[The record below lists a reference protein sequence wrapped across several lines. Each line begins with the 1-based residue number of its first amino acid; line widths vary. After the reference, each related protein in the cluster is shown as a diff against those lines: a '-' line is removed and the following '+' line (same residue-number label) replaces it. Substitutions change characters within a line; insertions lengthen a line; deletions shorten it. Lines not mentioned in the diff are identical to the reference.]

1 MPPKSHA
8 ILSSSSS
15 HRWLN
20 CNPSARLEQEF
31 EDQET
36 EAAAEGT
43 AAHALCEHK
52 LRKALKLRSKK
63 PVSQYDCD
71 EMDDY
76 TDGYVQFV
84 LEQLAQA
91 KLTCPDPQVLIEQ
104 RLDFSCYVPDGFGT
118 GDCLIIASPRL
129 HVIDFKYG
137 LGVLVDAYQNPQMML
152 YALGALRIFD
162 CLYDIT
168 EVSMSIYQPRREN
181 VSTWTISVD
190 ELMDWAENTLRP
202 KADLAYKGEGE
213 YSPGSWCQFCKAAV
227 KCRARA
233 EAKLDLARFEF
244 AQPPLLSDAEIEE
257 ILGKLDDLTKWANE
271 IMAYAQDAA
280 INHGKEW
287 AGYKL
292 VESRTNRKYTDED
305 AVARAAASA
314 GYRDIYKKT
323 LISITEMEKLMG
335 KQTFK
340 EILGGLI
347 VKPIGKPTL
356 VPASDKRPAITTT
369 GAKHDFNE
377 YKGE

>member
-8 ILSSSSS
+8 ILSASSS

-152 YALGALRIFD
+152 YLPTVTTMLSAVAVPVLLTEATIIFAED
-162 CLYDIT
+162 VRKRVAIQTCPKLKT
-168 EVSMSIYQPRREN
+168 LFCQARNKNKN
-181 VSTWTISVD
+181 VSHC
-190 ELMDWAENTLRP
+190 LMR
-202 KADLAYKGEGE
+202 KAPN
-213 YSPGSWCQFCKAAV
+213 SC
-227 KCRARA
+227 
-233 EAKLDLARFEF
+233 
-244 AQPPLLSDAEIEE
+244 
-257 ILGKLDDLTKWANE
+257 
-271 IMAYAQDAA
+271 
-280 INHGKEW
+280 
-287 AGYKL
+287 
-292 VESRTNRKYTDED
+292 
-305 AVARAAASA
+305 
-314 GYRDIYKKT
+314 
-323 LISITEMEKLMG
+323 
-335 KQTFK
+335 
-340 EILGGLI
+340 
-347 VKPIGKPTL
+347 
-356 VPASDKRPAITTT
+356 
-369 GAKHDFNE
+369 
-377 YKGE
+377 